1 MTRAIAILISLVG
14 VATAIKVWTLI
25 KMLNIKVEGW
35 EQKDF
40 EELLEDPR
48 FRKYMR

>member
-1 MTRAIAILISLVG
+1 MKAILILIGLVG
-14 VATAIKVWTLI
+14 YEMAIKVMALI
-25 KMLNIKVEGW
+25 KMMKIKVEGW

-40 EELLEDPR
+40 EELLKDPR

>member
-1 MTRAIAILISLVG
+1 MMKAIIILTALVG
-14 VATAIKVWTLI
+14 YTSAVKVWSLI

-35 EQKDF
+35 EKKDY
-40 EELLEDPR
+40 EQLLEDPR